1 MRVTS
6 FLTAALLGSMAFAH
20 GDEDHGTPAAKPLDL
35 SGAVT
40 ALPWDV
46 GGPFS
51 LIDHTGQPRN
61 QTDPDG
67 HHQLLF
73 FGYAACPGICS
84 AALPLMADAV
94 DALAED
100 GFEISPLLLT
110 IDPKLDTLEN
120 MGPALA
126 DLSPAFIGL
135 TGEPEALNAA
145 YSAYRISIE
154 QLFVD
159 PEYGP
164 IYSHGSHIY
173 LLDPQGEVL
182 TLLPPVLPVDQVV
195 AIVKRY
201 TGSE

>member
-1 MRVTS
+1 MRIVS
-6 FLTAALLGSMAFAH
+6 LLTAVLLGSMAFAH
-20 GDEDHGTPAAKPLDL
+20 GDEDHGTPSTKPLDL

-51 LIDHTGQPRN
+51 LIDHNGLPR
-61 QTDPDG
+61 TEVDPKG
-67 HHQLLF
+67 RYQLLF

-84 AALPLMADAV
+84 AALPLMADTV
-94 DALAED
+94 DALSED
-100 GFEISPLLLT
+100 GVDVSPILLT
-110 IDPKLDTLEN
+110 IDPALDTLET

-126 DLSPAFIGL
+126 EHSPAFIGL

-145 YSAYRISIE
+145 YAAYQISIE

-159 PEYGP
+159 PENGP
-164 IYSHGSHIY
+164 IYAHGSHIY
-173 LLDPQGEVL
+173 LLDPEGEVL

-195 AIVKRY
+195 EIVKRY
-201 TGSE
+201 TRSE